1 MVLGHSGGVAVARMV
16 ASRKKRIDIMRDAR
30 YKTIDVRWTKC
41 AVYFAAALL
50 CVWGSGA
57 QAQIINT
64 QPQRADVRTGNKDY
78 DAKNYADAEANYK
91 KALEKK
97 NNMPEA
103 IFNLGNAYY
112 EQKRYDEALKQYQ
125 LAAQTN
131 PDTAVK
137 AKAYH
142 NMGNIHLQQEKW
154 EDAVKAYKS
163 SLKLKPGDADT
174 KYNLAYANAKLKEQQ
189 SKDQQ
194 NKDKNKDQ
202 KDKDKKDQDKKDD
215 KKDDKGDK
223 DKQDQNK
230 DGDKKENEKKDGDG
244 DKDKDGQQKPGGQQ
258 PKLSKEDAEKL
269 MKALANE
276 EQKTNQKVQQK
287 TVKAVKVKIEKD
299 W

>member
-1 MVLGHSGGVAVARMV
+1 MKNFRSMNLE
-16 ASRKKRIDIMRDAR
+16 
-30 YKTIDVRWTKC
+30 VRLK
-41 AVYFAAALL
+41 AAIAFMLLLL
-50 CVWGSGA
+50 CTSV
-57 QAQIINT
+57 QAQVINT

-112 EQKRYDEALKQYQ
+112 AQQRYDDAIKQFQ

-131 PDTAVK
+131 PDTAIK

-142 NMGNIHLQQEKW
+142 NIGNVHLKQEKW
-154 EDAVKAYKS
+154 EDAVKAYKT
-163 SLKLKPGDADT
+163 SLKLKPGDADS

-194 NKDKNKDQ
+194 QNKD

-215 KKDDKGDK
+215 KKDDQG
-223 DKQDQNK
+223 KQDPKK
-230 DGDKKENEKKDGDG
+230 DGDKKPEDKQG
-244 DKDKDGQQKPGGQQ
+244 DKDKKGDGEKDKNQQPKPNGQQ
-258 PKLSKEDAEKL
+258 PRMSKEDADRL
-269 MKALANE
+269 LDALQKE
-276 EQKTNQKVQQK
+276 EQKTNQKVQQR
-287 TVKAVKVKIEKD
+287 KAQPANSKIEKD